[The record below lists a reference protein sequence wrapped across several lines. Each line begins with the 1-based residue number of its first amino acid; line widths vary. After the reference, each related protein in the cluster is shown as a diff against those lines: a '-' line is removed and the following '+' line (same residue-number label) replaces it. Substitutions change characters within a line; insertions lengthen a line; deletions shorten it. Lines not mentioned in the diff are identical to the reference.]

1 MADFP
6 SAQDFFRLGRTE
18 MLVRNGRLSPE
29 EIDRVG
35 SDTNN
40 LVASASAMADECI
53 GQLASVRADLY
64 VGTARGDALDRLI
77 TDRYPDL
84 IRRQAAPSYGYETFT
99 FSPAVVSAFSIPDA
113 TVFSTADGVQFI
125 SVGTTAV
132 AIGATTA
139 RVPIRSILAGSSQK
153 AQTGKINSLI
163 SVIAGAP
170 ATGTTVSNLS
180 ATFGGEDKETDG
192 DYAVRYKLHY
202 LAARRATVGAIEQA
216 VLAIPGIVKAT
227 VFENL
232 DSLGRPIGY
241 VQVVVADSYTE
252 QFVTASTVPATYATQ
267 LANLTIQIDRVLLEW
282 RAAGV
287 GVVVKFAAVVLQ
299 SVRLVLTYSAGA
311 DAESVNAVVLSRV
324 VQHIN
329 NLVPGGTLLLEDL
342 RQIMRT
348 TSGVYYTGNEIIT
361 PTGDIVPLP
370 GQVLRTSTTFTTFG
384 S

>member
-1 MADFP
+1 M
-6 SAQDFFRLGRTE
+6 
-18 MLVRNGRLSPE
+18 
-29 EIDRVG
+29 
-35 SDTNN
+35 
-40 LVASASAMADECI
+40 
-53 GQLASVRADLY
+53 
-64 VGTARGDALDRLI
+64 
-77 TDRYPDL
+77 
-84 IRRQAAPSYGYETFT
+84 
-99 FSPAVVSAFSIPDA
+99 
-113 TVFSTADGVQFI
+113 
-125 SVGTTAV
+125 
-132 AIGATTA
+132 
-139 RVPIRSILAGSSQK
+139 
-153 AQTGKINSLI
+153 
-163 SVIAGAP
+163 IAGAP

-267 LANLTIQIDRVLLEW
+267 LANLTTQIDRVLLEW

-361 PTGDIVPLP
+361 PTGNIVPLP